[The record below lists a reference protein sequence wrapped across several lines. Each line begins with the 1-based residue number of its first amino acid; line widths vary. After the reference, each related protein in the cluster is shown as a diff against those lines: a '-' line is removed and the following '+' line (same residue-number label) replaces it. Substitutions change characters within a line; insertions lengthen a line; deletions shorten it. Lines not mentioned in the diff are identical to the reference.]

1 MKSSKIVMAA
11 AMAVALASMGCK
23 QALTKDE
30 FIAAS
35 KELQS
40 SNSSSNNDTYQKK
53 RLTREAWRSLTEELK
68 NLFTATTEATVT
80 KAAIEARV
88 TAFNE
93 RQKKVPHKIY
103 GKQPYCTFTYK
114 GGDLKKADYPF
125 SPYPS
130 SLSNKDDAKLA
141 ELFDYKIEG
150 DLNAY

>member
-30 FIAAS
+30 YIAAH

-40 SNSSSNNDTYQKK
+40 GSNNDTYQKK
-53 RLTREAWRSLTEELK
+53 QLTRIAWRALTGELQ
-68 NLFTATTEATVT
+68 NLFTATTEDTVT
-80 KAAIEARV
+80 KAAIEERV

-93 RQKKVPHKIY
+93 SQKKVPHKFY

-114 GGDLKKADYPF
+114 GGDLKKADYHF
-125 SPYPS
+125 SPHTS
-130 SLSNKDDAKLA
+130 SLSAKDDAKLA

-150 DLNAY
+150 DLNAYN

>member
-1 MKSSKIVMAA
+1 MAA

-30 FIAAS
+30 YIAAY

-40 SNSSSNNDTYQKK
+40 GSSNNDTYQKK
-53 RLTREAWRSLTEELK
+53 QLTRNAWQALIRELQ
-68 NLFTATTEATVT
+68 NLFTATTEDTVT
-80 KAAIEARV
+80 KAAIEAQV

-93 RQKKVPHKIY
+93 GQKKVPHKFY

-114 GGDLKKADYPF
+114 GGDLKKADYHF
-125 SPYPS
+125 SPYTS

-150 DLNAY
+150 DLNASY